1 MVRVKPVA
9 VMVVAL
15 VVVGAA
21 VAWADVATP
30 RPQWTTVRMA
40 AEEVNITLGEQR
52 IQVDA
57 TFQMQNMGAAST
69 VRMGYPLGLFET
81 ELRDFAVFVDG
92 QPFSG
97 VRTEENPGGAAGD
110 RTRAGMAPGCGGA
123 GGGGG
128 GPAGPAAEPY
138 RFGGPYRQWQ
148 VFDVPFGA
156 NERKAVRV
164 TYWVAPAR
172 LTDAER
178 GSLLFYSYTLRTGAT
193 WKGKIDQATIRVRLD
208 GVAPDRLVRVS
219 PVGSERAEN
228 GRVITWTMRDF
239 KPADDIEIAYR
250 PASPAAPAVSTAR

>member
-1 MVRVKPVA
+1 MARVKALVA
-9 VMVVAL
+9 VLAL

-40 AEEVNITLGEQR
+40 AEEVNITVGEQR

-57 TFQMQNMGAAST
+57 TFQMQNTGAAST

-92 QPFSG
+92 QAFSG
-97 VRTEENPGGAAGD
+97 VQTEENPGGSGGQ
-110 RTRAGMAPGCGGA
+110 RMMPPGMGPGRGGGVGGGA
-123 GGGGG
+123 
-128 GPAGPAAEPY
+128 PAGPAAEPC
-138 RFGGPYRQWQ
+138 RFSGPYRQWK
-148 VFDVPFGA
+148 VFDVPFA
-156 NERKAVRV
+156 AEARKTIRV

-208 GVAPDRLVRVS
+208 GVSPDRLVRVS
-219 PVGSERAEN
+219 PVGSQPAEG
-228 GRVITWTMRDF
+228 GRVLTWTMRDF
-239 KPADDIEIAYR
+239 KPTDDIEIAYR
-250 PASPAAPAVSTAR
+250 PATPAVSTAR

>member
-1 MVRVKPVA
+1 MVRVKALVA
-9 VMVVAL
+9 VLAL
-15 VVVGAA
+15 GVVGAA
-21 VAWADVATP
+21 AAWADIATP

-40 AEEVNITLGEQR
+40 AEEVNITVGEQR

-57 TFQMQNMGAAST
+57 TFQMQNAGAAST

-92 QPFSG
+92 QALSG
-97 VRTEENPGGAAGD
+97 VQTEENAGGAAGD
-110 RTRAGMAPGCGGA
+110 RMRPGMGPGR

-128 GPAGPAAEPY
+128 AAAGPAAEPY
-138 RFGGPYRQWQ
+138 RFSGPYRQWK
-148 VFDVPFGA
+148 VFDVPFAADG
-156 NERKAVRV
+156 RKTIRV
-164 TYWVAPAR
+164 TYWVEPAR

-193 WKGKIDQATIRVRLD
+193 WKGKIGQATIRVRLD

-228 GRVITWTMRDF
+228 GRVLTWTLRDF
-239 KPADDIEIAYR
+239 KPTDDIEIAFR
-250 PASPAAPAVSTAR
+250 PATPAVSTAR